1 MAAFGFILFAGI
13 VYALFLPKKAQ
24 KSTQKAAVHL
34 VRGKY
39 EPKRK
44 QTQQSKQV
52 SLSPTDA
59 LRLKEVKLAA
69 QLKEVRAQLRN
80 NA

>member
-1 MAAFGFILFAGI
+1 MAAFGFLLFAGI

-44 QTQQSKQV
+44 QQSKQV

>member
-1 MAAFGFILFAGI
+1 MAAFGFLLFAGI

-44 QTQQSKQV
+44 QTQESKRV
-52 SLSPTDA
+52 SLSPTDT

-69 QLKEVRAQLRN
+69 QLKEVRAQLKN